1 MDQSEPPKQTPQKKK
16 SSSRAVSAKPPELEA
31 AKTQMVRDIRGE
43 YVGPMPVEEFLEKF
57 VPDRTGGAKPPAVDL
72 EKDTMFFAS
81 VPTTANRSLRSS
93 WDSGLELMKDHYTN
107 REGTESVQEKD
118 MYKPIVCPSMLRYA
132 TH

>member
-57 VPDRTGGAKPPAVDL
+57 VPDRTGGATPPVDL
-72 EKDTMFFAS
+72 EENKMFFAD
-81 VPTTANRSLRSS
+81 VPTTANESLGST
-93 WDSGLELMKDHYTN
+93 WDSCLGLTKDLYRK
-107 REGTESVQEKD
+107 REGTVSVQEKD
-118 MYKPIVCPSMLRYA
+118 MYKPIVCRSMLRYA